1 MTFWKWV
8 FKIALQIIP
17 LLIGIDWGR
26 PKPSDSFIEFKPK
39 KKRLKR
45 NFFFD

>member
-17 LLIGIDWGR
+17 LMLGIDWGR
-26 PKPSDSFIEFKPK
+26 PKPGEKLLDFKPRS
-39 KKRLKR
+39 KRIKR
-45 NFFFD
+45 NFFDF